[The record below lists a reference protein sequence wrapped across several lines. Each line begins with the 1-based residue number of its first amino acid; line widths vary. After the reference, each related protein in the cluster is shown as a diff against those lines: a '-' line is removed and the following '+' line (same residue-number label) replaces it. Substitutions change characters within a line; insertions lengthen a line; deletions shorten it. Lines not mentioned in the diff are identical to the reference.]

1 MSAPEAVEVRRH
13 TRLVAA
19 VGLLATAVSVAYL
32 RRGLISLEGWD
43 LVVSGIFAIMAIGY
57 LASWLDARTPL
68 LVLDEAGVRFRL
80 GRTWRALT
88 WAETEQVDV
97 VPRDRWWRDG
107 RLRVIPAGPTMQDPT
122 MQDPTM
128 QDPTMEEGALGDL
141 SWPARG
147 QAWLNRRCYGAD
159 IAVPLGLATQVR
171 PADADLVELVAA
183 WAGQPITDQ
192 APGDTP
198 LSDGALEVTPG
209 ARSRWRD
216 PRPALAAGIGMVAAG
231 LRLPTRATTDRPSVA
246 TTPPATPAVASAPA
260 VAAFRSDGTRPD
272 DTRADDTQPVPIV
285 IGALALRVG
294 EVDATSLALPE
305 VAELHRPDGSDE
317 LDSPV
322 SDDPPV
328 SRPRPIP
335 VIGPTLV
342 TARARLGLSIDQVAE
357 RTRIRPHVIAAI
369 DGDDFGPCG
378 GDFYARGHLRTLAR
392 VLGIEAPPL
401 VEAYDELYADAPAG
415 SHRIVEAELA
425 PPGLPSLRSSRGGPN
440 WSLLVAVVMGLV
452 LVWSVIQL
460 VVGGPAAREPLP
472 GLSQGSGGVGSSG
485 VGDAAAVPVLLTAA
499 GGGAHVVVRDGE
511 GRIVFT
517 GDLAYGAS
525 RSLRAAPPVRVDS
538 SDGSLEVVIAGE
550 DHGAL
555 GDTGRPA
562 AESFVG

>member
-1 MSAPEAVEVRRH
+1 VSALEAVEVRRH

-43 LVVSGIFAIMAIGY
+43 LVVAGIFAIMAIGY

-88 WAETEQVDV
+88 WAETELVDV

-107 RLRVIPAGPTMQDPT
+107 RLRVIPASSTR
-122 MQDPTM
+122 

-183 WAGQPITDQ
+183 WADQ
-192 APGDTP
+192 KPTEPAPSDAQPGDAH
-198 LSDGALEVTPG
+198 LSQGALEVTPA
-209 ARSRWRD
+209 ARARWRD

-231 LRLPTRATTDRPSVA
+231 LRLPARATTDRPNVA
-246 TTPPATPAVASAPA
+246 TTPPA
-260 VAAFRSDGTRPD
+260 RP
-272 DTRADDTQPVPIV
+272 DDTQPVPIV
-285 IGALALRVG
+285 IGALALSVD
-294 EVDATSLALPE
+294 EADATSLALPE
-305 VAELHRPDGSDE
+305 VAELRRPDGSDE
-317 LDSPV
+317 LDPLGP
-322 SDDPPV
+322 DDPPV

-342 TARARLGLSIDQVAE
+342 TARTRLGLGIDQVAE

-460 VVGGPAAREPLP
+460 VVGGPAPREPLP

-499 GGGAHVVVRDGE
+499 GGGAHVIVRDGE

-525 RSLRAAPPVRVDS
+525 RSLRAAPPIRVDS